1 METQS
6 PQPPQITVLEIDKQS
21 LQRRFESLRMEQN
34 LSLGVL
40 GGSAGG
46 LLGAVLW
53 TLITYYTNY
62 QIGWMA
68 VGVGLLAGF
77 GVRLGKGFDPIYG
90 FVGAA
95 IALVSVGLGNFLTAI
110 GYLGRALGTGYFETL
125 FNFDFSQTFR
135 LMQAT
140 FHPLDV
146 LFYALAAY
154 FGYRYS
160 FRRISQAE
168 LLEGVT
174 IHERPYRG

>member
-1 METQS
+1 METPS

-21 LQRRFESLRMEQN
+21 LQQRFESLRMEQN
-34 LSLGVL
+34 LPLGVL

-46 LLGAVLW
+46 LLGAGLW
-53 TLITYYTNY
+53 ALITYHTDY

-68 VGVGLLAGF
+68 VGVGFLVGF
-77 GVRLGKGFDPIYG
+77 GVRLGKGFELVYG

-95 IALVSVGLGNFLTAI
+95 IALISAILGNFLTAI
-110 GYLGRALGTGYFETL
+110 GYLGRALEMGYFETL

-146 LFYALAAY
+146 LFYALAVY

-168 LLEGVT
+168 LLEGVP
-174 IHERPYRG
+174 IYERPYRG